1 MRHGRGPGGW
11 RFHHHRRR
19 WGGPGA
25 YLRHRLRRRIF
36 VWFGVSIL
44 LTGAASAAIMWMVA
58 SPGKWFEREID
69 HIRTFASH
77 RFADVWDEPD
87 ARARLAQGMA
97 DDLRLGVAVRDD
109 TGIIVS
115 RHGLAC
121 RDDVYTIPVVRDGMT
136 LGHVDACLADGHH
149 PVPRAGIIWILVAGG
164 VLWAA
169 SGAIALRLTRPLVHL
184 VEVTRRIGAG
194 ELDVADAVPRF
205 GYGEFRVIGEA
216 VQDMAARIRKQLDD
230 QRELLA
236 AVSHELRTPLGHLRV
251 LIDLSAQAGADPKW
265 VTELEREVLAIDTM
279 VAQLLASSRVDFGN
293 LQRRELDA
301 VELSLRALERA
312 GLDPTLLDAEVE
324 SIDVQ
329 ADAAL
334 VLQALANMLRNAA
347 EHGEGVAALEV
358 RATDREVTWRVL
370 DDGPGFGTGLA
381 SAFDAF
387 ARGPQR
393 KARAGS
399 LGLGLALVR
408 RIAEAHG
415 GAATATDRP
424 EGGAAVRLTIPRK
437 GPVAEED

>member
-1 MRHGRGPGGW
+1 MRPGPRHRHEWKHWWRHRSPGW
-11 RFHHHRRR
+11 RN
-19 WGGPGA
+19 PGS

-69 HIRTFASH
+69 NVRTFAAN
-77 RFADVWDEPD
+77 RFADVWEDPD

-97 DDLRLGVAVRDD
+97 DDLELGVAVRDA
-109 TGIIVS
+109 TGTVVS

-121 RDDVYTIPVVRDGMT
+121 RDDVYSIAVVRQGAT
-136 LGHVDACLADGHH
+136 LGHIDACLAEGHN
-149 PVPRAGIIWILVAGG
+149 PAPRAGFWWIFLAGG
-164 VLWAA
+164 ILWAA

-216 VQDMAARIRKQLDD
+216 VQDMAKRIRKQLDD
-230 QRELLA
+230 QQELLA
-236 AVSHELRTPLGHLRV
+236 AVSHELRTPLGHLRA
-251 LIDLSAQAGADPKW
+251 LIDLAAQSGADPKW
-265 VTELEREVLAIDTM
+265 VDELEREVLAIDTM
-279 VAQLLASSRVDFGN
+279 VSQLLASSRVDFGS
-293 LQRRELDA
+293 LQRRDLDA

-347 EHGEGVAALEV
+347 EHGDGVATLEI
-358 RATDREVTWRVL
+358 RATDTHVTWRVL
-370 DDGPGFGTGLA
+370 DDGPGFGKSLDH
-381 SAFDAF
+381 AFDAF
-387 ARGPQR
+387 SPGPQR

-415 GAATATDRP
+415 GTASGADRP
-424 EGGAAVRLTIPRK
+424 EGGAAVRLTLPRG
-437 GPVAEED
+437 GPVA